1 MDIVLGILGIIQ
13 ITFFPGLIVLRLFNI
28 RTNLLDKALI
38 IFGTSLI
45 ANYCVIFL
53 LSLLGIYT
61 RIILGVLIL
70 AELIAILWLYRKELL
85 TPARNILES
94 AQDGI

>member
-13 ITFFPGLIVLRLFNI
+13 ITFLPGLIVLRLFNI

-53 LSLLGIYT
+53 LCNRCYAFICKVGSTSSL
-61 RIILGVLIL
+61 
-70 AELIAILWLYRKELL
+70 
-85 TPARNILES
+85 
-94 AQDGI
+94 